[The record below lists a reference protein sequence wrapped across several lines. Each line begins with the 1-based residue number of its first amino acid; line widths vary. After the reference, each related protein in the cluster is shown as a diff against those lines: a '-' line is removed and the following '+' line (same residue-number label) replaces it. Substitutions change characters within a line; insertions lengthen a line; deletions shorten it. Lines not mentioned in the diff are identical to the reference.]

1 MGSLKL
7 RELKFTF
14 YALNIDLVGVFISLS
29 GVEERF
35 DLLGNLGLVCGDAN
49 LSNLLEFFQLLFF
62 VENLDFIVALV
73 LLLRK
78 FVLARVFTVFSLF
91 LLDIL
96 SKVAHF
102 TGLGCVSV
110 TLGSLSIVL
119 DFLFLDFVV
128 DCHGLKN
135 CSLSVL
141 LPELC
146 LHVREEGARQDAYV
160 RHLHSFKVDAPA
172 FNDLTHI
179 LDNLLAELL
188 AVLDDFLDC

>member
-1 MGSLKL
+1 
-7 RELKFTF
+7 
-14 YALNIDLVGVFISLS
+14 
-29 GVEERF
+29 
-35 DLLGNLGLVCGDAN
+35 
-49 LSNLLEFFQLLFF
+49 
-62 VENLDFIVALV
+62 LV

-78 FVLARVFTVFSLF
+78 FVLARVFTIFSLLF
-91 LLDIL
+91 LDFL
-96 SKVAHF
+96 SKLTNF
-102 TGLGCVSV
+102 SGLVCVSV
-110 TLGSLSIVL
+110 PLGSLSIVL

-146 LHVREEGARQDAYV
+146 LHVRKESARQDSYV

-172 FNDLTHI
+172 FNDLTHV

>member
-14 YALNIDLVGVFISLS
+14 YALNIDLVGVLISLS
-29 GVEERF
+29 GVQERF
-35 DLLGNLGLVCGDAN
+35 DILGNLGLVCGDAN
-49 LSNLLEFFQLLFF
+49 LGNLLEFLQLLFF

-78 FVLARVFTVFSLF
+78 FVLARVFTVFSLLF
-91 LLDIL
+91 LDIL
-96 SKVAHF
+96 NKFAHF
-102 TGLGCVSV
+102 SGLFCVSV
-110 TLGSLSIVL
+110 TLGSFSLVL

-128 DCHGLKN
+128 DCHGLDD

-146 LHVREEGARQDAYV
+146 LHVRKESARQDAYV

-172 FNDLTHI
+172 FNDLTHV

-188 AVLDDFLDC
+188 AVLDDFVDC